1 VSDNRTPFLA
11 AATQGML
18 EAIQK
23 DADRERPAPA
33 VKRAERR

>member
-1 VSDNRTPFLA
+1 MDWVSENRTPFLA

-23 DADRERPAPA
+23 DRERKAKA
-33 VKRAERR
+33 AS

>member
-1 VSDNRTPFLA
+1 MEWVQANRTPFLA

-23 DADRERPAPA
+23 DRER
-33 VKRAERR
+33 RERQAG